1 MIRWP
6 YSGKCQIDKSKA
18 DPSTVGNKGNMAKK
32 HHHYGGNCSKAEDIW
47 IEQLYLYI
55 YILAH
60 SQLK

>member
-55 YILAH
+55 LAH